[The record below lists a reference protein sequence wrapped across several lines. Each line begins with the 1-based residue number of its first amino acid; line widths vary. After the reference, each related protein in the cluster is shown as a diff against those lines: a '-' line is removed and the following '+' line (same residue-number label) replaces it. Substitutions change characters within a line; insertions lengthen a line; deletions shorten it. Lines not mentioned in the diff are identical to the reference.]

1 MPHPGDRSDDRRQRI
16 EWGIACSG
24 IGHQGARE
32 SSGMTYQLIPIEKG
46 RSPAIALQRPV
57 LLIGRHP
64 ECDVRIDLP
73 KISRRHCCLALAYD
87 RVLIR
92 DLGSH
97 NGLRVNGRPVEEA
110 RLYPGDEVAIGPLI
124 SGMER
129 EPAPG
134 SGPAPPGARPAGA
147 SPPTPPRPPA
157 ADAPE

>member
-1 MPHPGDRSDDRRQRI
+1 
-16 EWGIACSG
+16 
-24 IGHQGARE
+24 
-32 SSGMTYQLIPIEKG
+32 MTYQLIPIEKG

-97 NGLRVNGRPVEEA
+97 NGLRVNGRLVQEA
-110 RLYPGDEVAIGPLI
+110 RLHAGDEVAIGPVIYRLEI
-124 SGMER
+124 EAVR
-129 EPAPG
+129 PAVPNA
-134 SGPAPPGARPAGA
+134 SPARPAPTPQKVA
-147 SPPTPPRPPA
+147 ERPPPTASRPPA
-157 ADAPE
+157 SVPISPDSEMDLVPLEDFDL